1 MSMPIPSIHQ
11 HLPQA
16 ACVVLLDHN
25 GLIAVCSRRN
35 EDIYGLPG
43 GKVDPGETL
52 VQAAA
57 RETQEEIGVAL
68 NPCHLHSLYAAPCAG
83 GKTFWVETFVAELP
97 KGMSIQQM
105 ESDIEVKW
113 TTWQEFLQCNAFPE
127 YNNAVA
133 KSFEYWLENR
143 TNDLGPSF

>member
-1 MSMPIPSIHQ
+1 MSMTIPSIHQ

-16 ACVVLLDHN
+16 ACVVLLDPN

-68 NPCHLHSLYAAPCAG
+68 NRNL
-83 GKTFWVETFVAELP
+83 K
-97 KGMSIQQM
+97 SIQTY
-105 ESDIEVKW
+105 S
-113 TTWQEFLQCNAFPE
+113 A
-127 YNNAVA
+127 
-133 KSFEYWLENR
+133 
-143 TNDLGPSF
+143 